1 MTQSVREAA
10 QTLLLDVQDYP
21 AWNRPC
27 WAVDQLR
34 EALARPDPPC
44 PDCDEIAKQRDHYMA
59 EGAKLHEQV
68 AALESREVCTAPHE
82 NVEECGYCQ
91 RDRLQAECEK
101 LRAALEAW
109 KMARWDEARHLTDEA
124 LEGKK

>member
-1 MTQSVREAA
+1 MTTLKDVARY
-10 QTLLLDVQDYP
+10 LLLD
-21 AWNRPC
+21 
-27 WAVDQLR
+27 
-34 EALARPDPPC
+34 DPPC
-44 PDCDEIAKQRDHYMA
+44 PDCAEMTKQRDHYMA

-109 KMARWDEARHLTDEA
+109 KALWNATNRSIKEKAKAAEALRLTSYALEARSENADA
-124 LEGKK
+124 R